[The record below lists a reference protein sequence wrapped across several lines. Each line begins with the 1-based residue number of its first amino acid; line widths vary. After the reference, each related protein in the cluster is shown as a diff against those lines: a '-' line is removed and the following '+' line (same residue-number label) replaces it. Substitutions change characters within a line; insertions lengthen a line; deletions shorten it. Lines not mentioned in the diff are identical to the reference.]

1 MDIDRMREYVKLC
14 ETLNFTKAA
23 KDLFISQSTLSKHIS
38 QTEDEVGAPLILRST
53 HDAELTKEGELVRE
67 RFERMLDDYDALL
80 GEVAELRDGVT
91 GSLRVGFIYYGGMS
105 YMREGLDRFYAN
117 YPNVRIE
124 FVSQQPHD
132 TIAGL
137 RNGTLD
143 VGLIPECASLEDE
156 GFSFVP
162 VHECKLYAFVSSEG
176 RYAGRQSVA
185 PADLSGAKIVMLDAD
200 EDYNDAICAALLS
213 AGVESFEECRCPQI
227 DLYAM
232 TVMRDDAVFIS
243 SGHVPVTP
251 GDPVVALPIVDTD
264 ITLPVGFH
272 YRHDDM
278 TGALRVFIGSFSSG
292 T

>member
-1 MDIDRMREYVKLC
+1 MEIDRMREYVKLC

-53 HDAELTKEGELVRE
+53 HDAELTKEGEVVRD
-67 RFERMLDDYDALL
+67 RFSQMVGNYDALL
-80 GEVAELRDGVT
+80 REVAELRDGVT

-105 YMREGLDRFYAN
+105 YMREGLDRFYAS

-137 RNGTLD
+137 RSSELD
-143 VGLIPECASLEDE
+143 AGLIPECSALEAE

-162 VHECKLYAFVSSEG
+162 VHECKLYAFVSTEG
-176 RYAGRQSVA
+176 RFAGRQSVT
-185 PADLSGAKIVMLDAD
+185 PADLAGAKVVMLDAD
-200 EDYNDAICAALLS
+200 EDYNDAVCAALLAS
-213 AGVESFEECRCPQI
+213 GVESFDECRCPQV
-227 DLYAM
+227 DLYARS
-232 TVMRDDAVFIS
+232 VMCEDAVFFA

-251 GDPVVALPIVDTD
+251 GDPVMALPIVEAGV
-264 ITLPVGFH
+264 TLPVGLH
-272 YRHDDM
+272 YRHEDM

-292 T
+292 A

>member
-67 RFERMLDDYDALL
+67 RFERLLGDYDGLL
-80 GEVAELRDGVT
+80 REVAELRDGLT
-91 GSLRVGFIYYGGMS
+91 GGLRVGFIYYGGMS
-105 YMREGLDRFYAN
+105 YMREGLDRFYTS
-117 YPNVRIE
+117 YPNVHID

-137 RNGTLD
+137 RSGDLD
-143 VGLIPECASLEDE
+143 VGLIPQTPALEEE

-162 VHECKLYAFVSSEG
+162 VHECKLYAFVSTKG
-176 RYAGRQSVA
+176 RFAGRKAVA
-185 PADLSGAKIVMLDAD
+185 PKDLEGARIVMLDAD
-200 EDYNDAICAALLS
+200 EDYNDAVCSALLA

-227 DLYAM
+227 DLYSMA
-232 TVMRDDAVFIS
+232 VQRNDAVFLS
-243 SGHVPVTP
+243 TGHVPVAP
-251 GDPVVALPIVDTD
+251 GEPVMALPVQNP
-264 ITLPVGFH
+264 TLTMMVGLH

-278 TGALRVFIGSFSSG
+278 TGALRVCVGSFKAVG
-292 T
+292 